1 MILKILPLQLEE
13 EIELNNITIEIKFV
27 VSWKFYLF

>member
-1 MILKILPLQLEE
+1 MIRILKILLQL